1 MKTHIMENKHLT
13 RNLNGI
19 MNDFGWGN
27 GYVLLHQ
34 EHPWH
39 GLHYDDI
46 PVDIHGGLTFST
58 LVDKEMIS
66 RWGLQP
72 EDEGMWMIGF
82 DTCHLGDTLSKWTK
96 EKVQKEAERL
106 LKQCKDL

>member
-1 MKTHIMENKHLT
+1 MKTHIIENNHLA
-13 RNLNGI
+13 RNLPGI
-19 MNDFGWGN
+19 RTDFGWGN
-27 GYVLLHQ
+27 GYVLLHK

-46 PVDIHGGLTFST
+46 PVDIHGGLTYSSEVT
-58 LVDKEMIS
+58 KD
-66 RWGLQP
+66 GLKRLGLEP

-96 EKVQKEAERL
+96 ERVQKEAERL
-106 LKQCKDL
+106 YQQCKKL